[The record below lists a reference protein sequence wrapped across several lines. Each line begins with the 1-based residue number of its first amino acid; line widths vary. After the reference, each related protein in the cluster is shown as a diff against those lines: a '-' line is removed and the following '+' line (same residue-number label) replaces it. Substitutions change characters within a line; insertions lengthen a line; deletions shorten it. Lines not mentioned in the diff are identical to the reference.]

1 MKGATNMAS
10 TRHHT
15 PHASEKKNLS
25 KVEFKLY
32 SQSLPSELRKIP
44 AEKIRKARA
53 KTLSLVKKYRKS
65 ASAAKTVEDKKLAR
79 KVGIRLRSMEK
90 TLDRYSKHLSKARKA
105 KRKVMARPKKALT
118 EQRKMRLNRKDD
130 PALEFKMKAK
140 RTRYERD
147 TIDPRHSAS
156 AARQVS
162 RRIAG
167 FVKARGRKNQVARD
181 VRSSSEE

>member
-1 MKGATNMAS
+1 MAT

-25 KVEFKLY
+25 KIEYKLY

-44 AEKIRKARA
+44 KEKVRKARA
-53 KTLSLVKKYRKS
+53 KTLALVKKYRKS
-65 ASAAKTVEDKKLAR
+65 ASSAKTSEDKRLAR
-79 KVGIRLRSMEK
+79 RVGVRLRSLEK
-90 TLDRYSKHLSKARKA
+90 TLDRYSKHLSKERKA

-118 EQRKMRLNRKDD
+118 EQRKMRLNRKDEPRVD
-130 PALEFKMKAK
+130 FNMKEKKKMYAK
-140 RTRYERD
+140 S

-167 FVKARGRKNQVARD
+167 YVKARGRKNQVMKD
-181 VRSSSEE
+181 IRSSSEE